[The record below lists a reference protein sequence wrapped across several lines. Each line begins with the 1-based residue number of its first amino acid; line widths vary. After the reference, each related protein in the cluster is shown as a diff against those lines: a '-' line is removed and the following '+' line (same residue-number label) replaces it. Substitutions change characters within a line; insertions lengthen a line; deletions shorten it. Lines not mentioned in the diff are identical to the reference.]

1 LRIHGRERAALV
13 LKILLTKDAMNR
25 VNVPKN
31 ENATLF
37 TMRISPVEPERPSFT
52 GRWFTL

>member
-1 LRIHGRERAALV
+1 